1 MVRESA
7 PRRELVLKLFCP
19 AVRNDIITGRVYC
32 AILLSQH
39 RTFFRFFFF
48 LIDTVDHA
56 TSYWKGEFMVSVFL
70 VLAIAPGACIQN
82 DLSMRKSGPEIDLN
96 SCQESVHLMG

>member
-1 MVRESA
+1 
-7 PRRELVLKLFCP
+7 
-19 AVRNDIITGRVYC
+19 
-32 AILLSQH
+32 
-39 RTFFRFFFF
+39 
-48 LIDTVDHA
+48 
-56 TSYWKGEFMVSVFL
+56 MVSVFL